1 MKWMR
6 TIGMKWMRTIGMK
19 WMRTIGMKWMRTIGV
34 SMVGLMLTMG
44 VEAHTDT
51 IRIEAHD
58 SIPLYMTVYTPPN
71 YSPDSVYPILY
82 LLHGIHGNQY
92 AWEKK
97 AHISALADS
106 LITDS
111 MICPVLIV
119 MPLCV
124 VHDSTYST
132 HIPCYLRCMHDFLHY
147 TRKESFEPYF
157 PEIEAFVRKRYLP
170 ALYRE
175 EEKDSVEHEIDSLV
189 YGKQDSMLWAM
200 GDTAWTALYGDS
212 VSRIAF
218 YGDSV
223 VSTMDTLVVWDSV
236 TTDSMA
242 LAVDTV
248 RRSRDCIVGISSG
261 GRQAVVISSKMGKGH
276 FAVVGL
282 FSPVLVASQFPEESI
297 GCVYWIRCGK
307 GDIFRNRSSKANS
320 YLERKQMPH
329 DYSRTNGRHN
339 WSVWRRYIA
348 DFLVYAY
355 GEK

>member
-1 MKWMR
+1 ML
-6 TIGMKWMRTIGMK
+6 
-19 WMRTIGMKWMRTIGV
+19 
-34 SMVGLMLTMG
+34 GLMLTIG

-58 SIPLYMTVYTPPN
+58 SIPLYMTVYTPPD
-71 YSPDSVYPILY
+71 YSPDSVYPVLY

-97 AHISALADS
+97 ARISALADS

-111 MICPVLIV
+111 IICPVLIV

-124 VHDSTYST
+124 VHDSTYAT

-170 ALYRE
+170 VLQRE
-175 EEKDSVEHEIDSLV
+175 AEKDSMVVVRDSVPLGECDSVAPAIEDSVGMVWQADSVSKKIDSLAV
-189 YGKQDSMLWAM
+189 P
-200 GDTAWTALYGDS
+200 DS
-212 VSRIAF
+212 VGR
-218 YGDSV
+218 DSV
-223 VSTMDTLVVWDSV
+223 AMMT
-236 TTDSMA
+236 
-242 LAVDTV
+242 DTV

-261 GRQAVVISSKMGKGH
+261 GRQAVVISSKMGQGH

-307 GDIFRNRSSKANS
+307 GDIFRNRSSKANT

>member
-1 MKWMR
+1 
-6 TIGMKWMRTIGMK
+6 
-19 WMRTIGMKWMRTIGV
+19 
-34 SMVGLMLTMG
+34 MVGLMLTIG

-92 AWEKK
+92 SWEKK

-111 MICPVLIV
+111 IICPVLIV

-175 EEKDSVEHEIDSLV
+175 EEMDRVVSEMSINPDSLV
-189 YGKQDSMLWAM
+189 LGKCDSGLLSMA
-200 GDTAWTALYGDS
+200 DTTWTVFIGDS
-212 VSRIAF
+212 VLRIVE
-218 YGDSV
+218 SP
-223 VSTMDTLVVWDSV
+223 VVWDSV
-236 TTDSMA
+236 TTDSMG
-242 LAVDTV
+242 LAVDSV
-248 RRSRDCIVGISSG
+248 RRSRDCMVGISSG
-261 GRQAVVISSKMGKGH
+261 GRQAVVISSQMGQGH

-307 GDIFRNRSSKANS
+307 GDIFRNRSSKANT

>member
-1 MKWMR
+1 MKW
-6 TIGMKWMRTIGMK
+6 TKAIGGMVLGLL
-19 WMRTIGMKWMRTIGV
+19 WTIGV
-34 SMVGLMLTMG
+34 D
-44 VEAHTDT
+44 AHTDT

-58 SIPLYMTVYTPPN
+58 SIPLYMTVYTPPD
-71 YSPDSVYPILY
+71 YSPDSVYPVLY

-106 LITDS
+106 LISDS
-111 MICPVLIV
+111 IICPVLIV

-132 HIPCYLRCMHDFLHY
+132 RIPCYMRCMHDFLHY

-157 PEIEAFVRKRYLP
+157 PEIEDFVRKQYVP
-170 ALYRE
+170 AAYRE
-175 EEKDSVEHEIDSLV
+175 RKTEREEPEIDSM
-189 YGKQDSMLWAM
+189 Q
-200 GDTAWTALYGDS
+200 
-212 VSRIAF
+212 
-218 YGDSV
+218 
-223 VSTMDTLVVWDSV
+223 
-236 TTDSMA
+236 TDSMA
-242 LAVDTV
+242 LAVDTL

-261 GRQAVVISSKMGKGH
+261 GRQAVVISSKMGQGH

-307 GDIFRNRSSKANS
+307 GDIFRNRSRKANT

-355 GEK
+355 GE